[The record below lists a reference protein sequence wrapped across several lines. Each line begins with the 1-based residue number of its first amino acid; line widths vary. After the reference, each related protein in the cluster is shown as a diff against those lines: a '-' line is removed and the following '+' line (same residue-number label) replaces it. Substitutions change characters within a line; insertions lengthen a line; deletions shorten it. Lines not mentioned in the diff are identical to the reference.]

1 MAWARRAGSLHSGV
15 IRTLAAAD
23 EEQLPTVSPTRTRTR
38 EPDQACAQAVDQARA
53 AAAEIAAAGQVGDHL
68 GVQADGDRVVTH
80 LFACTD
86 PAYEGWQW
94 AVTVARASRAK
105 AVTVCEVAL
114 LPGSGALLAP
124 AWVPWSERVRP
135 GDIGVGDLM
144 PASQD
149 DERLIP
155 AVSLTADD
163 GLLDWDDAADWAD
176 GLDLLALMTWPGAP
190 VAAPGADPDGTG
202 VTGGPRPTSTE
213 QASAVQP
220 GDGPSV
226 PEPALPGDPPETGRA
241 RVLSAAGR
249 DLTADRWYTGEHGP
263 RTALA
268 HAAPAPCLNCGFLI
282 RLGGPLGRAFGV
294 CANEYA
300 PDDGRVVSLD
310 HGCGAHSEATA
321 PAGPFAG
328 AALAAG
334 DPGYDLVDAAGVSL
348 ADTVFEPLDCRRAR
362 SQQGKAA
369 PLRRPGAS
377 G

>member
-1 MAWARRAGSLHSGV
+1 M
-15 IRTLAAAD
+15 
-23 EEQLPTVSPTRTRTR
+23 SPTRTRTR

-68 GVQADGDRVVTH
+68 DVQADGDRVVTH
-80 LFACTD
+80 FFACTD

-105 AVTVCEVAL
+105 AVTVCEAAL

-135 GDIGVGDLM
+135 GDVGVGDLM
-144 PASQD
+144 PASRD

-155 AVSLTADD
+155 AVSLAGDD

-190 VAAPGADPDGTG
+190 VAAPGADPDGADPDGTG
-202 VTGGPRPTSTE
+202 VTGGPAAPE
-213 QASAVQP
+213 QASAVQAVP
-220 GDGPSV
+220 EQAGDGLPV

-249 DLTADRWYTGEHGP
+249 DLTADRWYAGEHGP

-348 ADTVFEPLDCRRAR
+348 ADTVFEPLD
-362 SQQGKAA
+362 
-369 PLRRPGAS
+369 
-377 G
+377 

>member
-1 MAWARRAGSLHSGV
+1 
-15 IRTLAAAD
+15 
-23 EEQLPTVSPTRTRTR
+23 VSPTRTRTR
-38 EPDQACAQAVDQARA
+38 EPDQACAQAVDLARA
-53 AAAEIAAAGQVGDHL
+53 AAEEIAAAGQVGDHL
-68 GVQADGDRVVTH
+68 GVQADADRVVTH
-80 LFACTD
+80 LFASAD

-94 AVTVARASRAK
+94 AITVARASRAK
-105 AVTVCEVAL
+105 AVTVCEAVL
-114 LPGSGALLAP
+114 LPGPGALLAP

-135 GDIGVGDLM
+135 GDVGVGDLL
-144 PASQD
+144 PAGRD
-149 DERLIP
+149 DERLVT
-155 AVSLTADD
+155 AVSLAGDD

-190 VAAPGADPDGTG
+190 VAAPGADAAADTG
-202 VTGGPRPTSTE
+202 LTE
-213 QASAVQP
+213 QASTEQP
-220 GDGPSV
+220 GAEQPGAEQPGAEQAGDGPAV
-226 PEPALPGDPPETGRA
+226 TEQATPGDPPETGRA
-241 RVLSAAGR
+241 RVLSAIGR
-249 DLTADRWYTGEHGP
+249 DLTADRWYAGEHGP

-268 HAAPAPCLNCGFLI
+268 NAAPAPCLNCGFLI

-348 ADTVFEPLDCRRAR
+348 TDTVFEPLD
-362 SQQGKAA
+362 
-369 PLRRPGAS
+369 
-377 G
+377 

>member
-1 MAWARRAGSLHSGV
+1 
-15 IRTLAAAD
+15 
-23 EEQLPTVSPTRTRTR
+23 VSPTRTRTR

-94 AVTVARASRAK
+94 AVTVARASRSK
-105 AVTVCEVAL
+105 TVTVCEAAL

-135 GDIGVGDLM
+135 GDVGVGDLM
-144 PASQD
+144 PAGQD
-149 DERLIP
+149 DERLVP
-155 AVSLTADD
+155 AVSLTGDD

-176 GLDLLALMTWPGAP
+176 GLDRLALMTWPGAP
-190 VAAPGADPDGTG
+190 VAAPGAGPDGTG
-202 VTGGPRPTSTE
+202 VTGAPAATEQASAEQASTE
-213 QASAVQP
+213 QASTELAT
-220 GDGPSV
+220 
-226 PEPALPGDPPETGRA
+226 PGDPPETVRA
-241 RVLSAAGR
+241 RVLSAIGR
-249 DLTADRWYTGEHGP
+249 DLTADRWYAGEHGP

-268 HAAPAPCLNCGFLI
+268 NAAPAPCLNCGFLI

-348 ADTVFEPLDCRRAR
+348 ADTVFEPLD
-362 SQQGKAA
+362 
-369 PLRRPGAS
+369 
-377 G
+377 

>member
-1 MAWARRAGSLHSGV
+1 MPAAGTAWARRAGSLHSGV

-105 AVTVCEVAL
+105 AVTVCEAAL

-135 GDIGVGDLM
+135 GDVGVGDLM

-155 AVSLTADD
+155 AVSLTGDD

-202 VTGGPRPTSTE
+202 VTGGPAATE
-213 QASAVQP
+213 QAS
-220 GDGPSV
+220 
-226 PEPALPGDPPETGRA
+226 TGRPA
-241 RVLSAAGR
+241 RCS
-249 DLTADRWYTGEHGP
+249 
-263 RTALA
+263 
-268 HAAPAPCLNCGFLI
+268 PAMACPSPNPPF
-282 RLGGPLGRAFGV
+282 P
-294 CANEYA
+294 
-300 PDDGRVVSLD
+300 
-310 HGCGAHSEATA
+310 ATRRR
-321 PAGPFAG
+321 PAGPGCCPRPAG
-328 AALAAG
+328 
-334 DPGYDLVDAAGVSL
+334 
-348 ADTVFEPLDCRRAR
+348 T
-362 SQQGKAA
+362 
-369 PLRRPGAS
+369 
-377 G
+377 

>member
-155 AVSLTADD
+155 AVSLTGDD

-202 VTGGPRPTSTE
+202 VTGGPADHGAGQRGAARRWPARPGTRPSRRP
-213 QASAVQP
+213 AGDRPGPGAVRGRP
-220 GDGPSV
+220 GP
-226 PEPALPGDPPETGRA
+226 
-241 RVLSAAGR
+241 
-249 DLTADRWYTGEHGP
+249 DR
-263 RTALA
+263 
-268 HAAPAPCLNCGFLI
+268 
-282 RLGGPLGRAFGV
+282 GPLV
-294 CANEYA
+294 
-300 PDDGRVVSLD
+300 
-310 HGCGAHSEATA
+310 
-321 PAGPFAG
+321 
-328 AALAAG
+328 
-334 DPGYDLVDAAGVSL
+334 
-348 ADTVFEPLDCRRAR
+348 RR
-362 SQQGKAA
+362 
-369 PLRRPGAS
+369 
-377 G
+377 